1 VHLDSSNKKKCPNKK
16 TKSKNSRK
24 LSLQLSNVGGVNTE
38 ESEFMI
44 TQSNL
49 LHIQNQKPEPKPEGE
64 GINLNLN
71 FAHTKTGRSVRTT
84 YMLVLLSKWFI
95 LLHFPYFICWIIL
108 HLHFDIH
115 NKYVKDFVD
124 VVIQNDSVK
133 ENYNTLNRWDSI
145 VTKTKLLR
153 SFVNLFE
160 VLLLFNYSI
169 NFILFNLNGP
179 MFRKKHKE
187 IIFGFFYK
195 IFSIFGKKNNA

>member
-1 VHLDSSNKKKCPNKK
+1 M
-16 TKSKNSRK
+16 
-24 LSLQLSNVGGVNTE
+24 SLQLSNLGGNTE
-38 ESEFMI
+38 ESEFI
-44 TQSNL
+44 FTQSNL
-49 LHIQNQKPEPKPEGE
+49 AHTQNQIPETKPGGE
-64 GINLNLN
+64 EINLNLN

-187 IIFGFFYK
+187 IVFGFFYK
-195 IFSIFGKKNNA
+195 IFSIFGKKNNR